1 MLKGIQIQIYPNKAQ
16 RSVILRT
23 LGTIRFIWNTVLSDD
38 IKSYKETGKFKHRDK
53 KQLKEEFP
61 WMKETGE
68 QPKDNIFSNYRKAI
82 QNFFS
87 KTRKK
92 KAGFPKFKSKR
103 GTERYSVCTTR
114 WLKDGRSSAA
124 RIDSKRR
131 IKLSRLGEVKF
142 KSGFDFEF
150 LNKLKV
156 KKYTITKTR
165 SGKFYC
171 SLLFD
176 VDVPALPAATQCIGI
191 DLGIKDF
198 AVCSDG
204 KKFDGPNYKK
214 VDRRIVFL
222 QKNYSR
228 TQKGSKNREKSRIKL
243 ARAHEHKANMR
254 KDFLQKLSSMLIS
267 ENQVICLEDLNVQG
281 MLKNH
286 SLARS
291 ISNQGWS
298 AFVSMLDYKS
308 KWYGREMVKIDRFY
322 PSSKTCSEC
331 GSKNNQLTLND
342 REWVCSS
349 CGCVLDRDVNAAKNI
364 LLEGIETLTKNRRA
378 DGDSLCKLGMKG
390 DEAKFIMD
398 SSIEQ
403 ECLTEIQHFG

>member
-1 MLKGIQIQIYPNKAQ
+1 
-16 RSVILRT
+16 
-23 LGTIRFIWNTVLSDD
+23 
-38 IKSYKETGKFKHRDK
+38 
-53 KQLKEEFP
+53 
-61 WMKETGE
+61 MK
-68 QPKDNIFSNYRKAI
+68 
-82 QNFFS
+82 
-87 KTRKK
+87 
-92 KAGFPKFKSKR
+92 
-103 GTERYSVCTTR
+103 
-114 WLKDGRSSAA
+114 WLKDGRSCQA
-124 RIDSKRR
+124 RIDSKNRV
-131 IKLSRLGEVKF
+131 KLSRLGEVKF
-142 KSGFDFEF
+142 RSGLDFEF
-150 LNKLKV
+150 LNKLKI

-171 SLLFD
+171 SLL
-176 VDVPALPAATQCIGI
+176 VDVAVPVLPAATRCVGI

-204 KKFDGPNYKK
+204 KKFDGPDYKK

-243 ARAHEHKANMR
+243 ARAHEHKSNMR

-267 ENQVICLEDLNVQG
+267 ENQVICLEDLNVKG
-281 MLKNH
+281 MVKNH

-298 AFVSMLDYKS
+298 EFVSMLDYKS

-331 GSKNNQLTLND
+331 GNKNEDLTLSV

-364 LLEGIETLTKNRRA
+364 LREGIESLNRRA
-378 DGDSLCKLGMKG
+378 DGDSLCKLEGKVSQ
-390 DEAKFIMD
+390 IRPRITL
-398 SSIEQ
+398 IEQ

>member
-1 MLKGIQIQIYPNKAQ
+1 MLKGIQIQIYPNKTQA
-16 RSVILRT
+16 SEILRT
-23 LGTIRFIWNTVLSDD
+23 LGTGRFIWNTILSDD
-38 IKSYKETGKFKHRDK
+38 IKSYNETGKFKHRSK

-61 WMKETGE
+61 WMKEVGE
-68 QPKDNIFSNYRKAI
+68 QPKDNVFANYRKAM
-82 QNFFS
+82 QNRFS

-92 KAGFPKFKSKR
+92 KAGFPRFKSKR

-114 WLKDGRSSAA
+114 WLKDGRSDAA
-124 RIDSKRR
+124 RIDSKNR

-142 KSGFDFEF
+142 CSGFDFEF

-156 KKYTITKTR
+156 NKYTITKTC

-171 SLLFD
+171 SLLAD
-176 VDVPALPAATQCIGI
+176 VDVPAFPASTQCIGI

-204 KKFDGPNYKK
+204 KKFKSPDYKK
-214 VDRRIVFL
+214 IDDRIKIL

-228 TQKGSKNREKSRIKL
+228 TQKGSHNREKARIRL
-243 ARAHEHKANMR
+243 ALAHERKANKR
-254 KDFLQKLSSMLIS
+254 KDFLHKLSSKLVN

-291 ISNQGWS
+291 ISNQGWTE
-298 AFVSMLDYKS
+298 FVSMLDYKS
-308 KWYGREMVKIDRFY
+308 KWYGRETVKTDRFY

-331 GSKNNQLTLND
+331 GHKNDGLTLND
-342 REWVCSS
+342 REWVCPS
-349 CGCVLDRDVNAAKNI
+349 CGCVLDRDLNAAKNI
-364 LLEGIETLTKNRRA
+364 LQEGIKSLNRRA

-390 DEAKFIMD
+390 DEAKYIMD
-398 SSIEQ
+398 SPIEQ
-403 ECLTEIQHFG
+403 EWLTETSNQRFG

>member
-1 MLKGIQIQIYPNKAQ
+1 MLKGIQIQIYPNKIQA
-16 RSVILRT
+16 SEILRT
-23 LGTIRFIWNTVLSDD
+23 LGTGRFIWNTILSDD
-38 IKSYKETGKFKHRDK
+38 IKSYKETGKFKHRSK

-68 QPKDNIFSNYRKAI
+68 QPKDQVFNNYRKAM
-82 QNFFS
+82 NNRFS
-87 KTRKK
+87 KTRKT

-124 RIDSKRR
+124 RIDSNRW
-131 IKLSRLGEVKF
+131 IKLSSLGEVKF
-142 KSGFDFEF
+142 RSGFDFEF

-156 KKYTITKTR
+156 NKYTITKTC

-171 SLLFD
+171 SLLTD
-176 VDVPALPAATQCIGI
+176 VDVPALPPATRCVGV

-204 KKFDGPNYKK
+204 RKFKSPNYKK
-214 VDRRIVFL
+214 ADKRIALL
-222 QKNYSR
+222 QKSYSR
-228 TQKGSKNREKSRIKL
+228 TQKGSKNREKARICL
-243 ARAHEHKANMR
+243 ALAHERKANMR
-254 KDFLQKLSSMLIS
+254 KDFLHKLSSKLIS

-281 MLKNH
+281 MVKNH

-298 AFVSMLDYKS
+298 EFVSMLEYKS

-331 GSKNNQLTLND
+331 GSKNNNLTLND
-342 REWVCSS
+342 REWICSS

-364 LLEGIETLTKNRRA
+364 LREGIETLTNRRA
-378 DGDSLCKLGMKG
+378 DGDSLCKLEGKVSQ
-390 DEAKFIMD
+390 IRPRITL
-398 SSIEQ
+398 IEQ
-403 ECLTEIQHFG
+403 ECLTGA

>member
-1 MLKGIQIQIYPNKAQ
+1 MLKGIQIQIYPNKTQA
-16 RSVILRT
+16 SEIIRT
-23 LGTIRFIWNTVLSDD
+23 LGTCRYIWNTILDDD
-38 IKSYKETGKFKHRDK
+38 IKSYKETGKFGHRSK

-61 WMKETGE
+61 WMKEVGE
-68 QPKDNIFSNYRKAI
+68 QPKDSVFVNYRKAM
-82 QNFFS
+82 QNRFS
-87 KTRKK
+87 KTRKT

-103 GTERYSVCTTR
+103 GTERYSVCTTA
-114 WLKDGRSSAA
+114 WLKDGRSSLA
-124 RIDSKRR
+124 RIDSNRR

-142 KSGFDFEF
+142 RSGFDFEF

-156 KKYTITKTR
+156 NKYTITKTR

-171 SLLFD
+171 SLLTD
-176 VDVPALPAATQCIGI
+176 VDIPALPAATRCVGV

-204 KKFDGPNYKK
+204 KKFDGLDYKK
-214 VDRRIVFL
+214 IDRRITFL

-228 TQKGSKNREKSRIKL
+228 TRKGSQNRGKARIKL
-243 ARAHEHKANMR
+243 ALAHERKANMR
-254 KDFLQKLSSMLIS
+254 KDFLHKLSSKLIS

-281 MLKNH
+281 MVKNH

-298 AFVSMLDYKS
+298 EFVSMLEYKS

-331 GSKNNQLTLND
+331 GNKNDNLTLND
-342 REWVCSS
+342 REWICSS
-349 CGCVLDRDVNAAKNI
+349 CGCVLDRDINAAKNI
-364 LLEGIETLTKNRRA
+364 LREGIESLNRRA

-390 DEAKFIMD
+390 DEPKFIMD
-398 SSIEQ
+398 SPIEQ
-403 ECLTEIQHFG
+403 ECLTGA